1 MANNFNLQNTQG
13 NHSTGIANYNQ
24 SNYSAPQV
32 DIVEDDRAVHYICE
46 LPGVNPESLN
56 VELSQE
62 SIFIEANVD
71 SAVQNQMNFLHQE
84 RRKGAFFR
92 RMPLPVNVDN
102 NNVEANFT
110 HGLLKVTF
118 PKTNN
123 F

>member
-1 MANNFNLQNTQG
+1 MANNFNLQNRQG

-24 SNYSAPQV
+24 PNYVSPQV
-32 DIVEDDRAVHYICE
+32 DVVEDDRAVHYIYE
-46 LPGVNPESLN
+46 LPGVNLESLN

-62 SIFIEANVD
+62 SIFIEANID

-92 RMPLPVNVDN
+92 KMSLPTNVDN
-102 NNVEANFT
+102 NNAEANFT